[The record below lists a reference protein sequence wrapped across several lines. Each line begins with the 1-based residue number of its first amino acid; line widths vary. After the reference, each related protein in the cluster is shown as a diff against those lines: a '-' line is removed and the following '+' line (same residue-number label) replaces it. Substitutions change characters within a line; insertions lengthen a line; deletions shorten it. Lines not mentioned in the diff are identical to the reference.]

1 MLLATFHMSRM
12 TIPHS
17 VDSNKSHGEK
27 CHCSSQE
34 ILYPN
39 ILLQNRHNFTFL
51 HSFQTDHH
59 APETGGS
66 RNFTTSNG
74 GLPAAGVRLEIALK
88 TEQRVH
94 NGKAFTEHRAVDFSW
109 PILEGVFEP
118 REASYSY
125 TISQINHAIIANNWV
140 NWTITICDR

>member
-1 MLLATFHMSRM
+1 MYAISHFSHVEDD
-12 TIPHS
+12 HS

-59 APETGGS
+59 GPETGGS

-74 GLPAAGVRLEIALK
+74 GLPAAGRGGRLEIALK

-94 NGKAFTEHRAVDFSW
+94 NGEAFTEHRVEDSVGLFW
-109 PILEGVFEP
+109 
-118 REASYSY
+118 RESLNPERLRIRIQLARL
-125 TISQINHAIIANNWV
+125 IMQ
-140 NWTITICDR
+140 

>member
-1 MLLATFHMSRM
+1 MLSATFHMSRM

-51 HSFQTDHH
+51 HSFQTDHDG
-59 APETGGS
+59 PETGGS

-74 GLPAAGVRLEIALK
+74 GLLEAGVRLEIALK

-94 NGKAFTEHRAVDFSW
+94 NGEAFTEHRAVDSVGLFW
-109 PILEGVFEP
+109 
-118 REASYSY
+118 RESLNPERLHIRIRLARL
-125 TISQINHAIIANNWV
+125 IVQ
-140 NWTITICDR
+140 

>member
-66 RNFTTSNG
+66 GNFTTSNG

-94 NGKAFTEHRAVDFSW
+94 NGKAFTEHRAVDSVGLFW
-109 PILEGVFEP
+109 
-118 REASYSY
+118 RESLNPERLHIRTQLARLNM
-125 TISQINHAIIANNWV
+125 Q
-140 NWTITICDR
+140 